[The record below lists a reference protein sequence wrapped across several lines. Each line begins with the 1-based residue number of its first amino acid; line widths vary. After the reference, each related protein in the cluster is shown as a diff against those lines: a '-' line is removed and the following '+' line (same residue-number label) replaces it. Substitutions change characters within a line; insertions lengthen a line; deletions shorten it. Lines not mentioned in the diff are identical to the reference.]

1 MELKLNNLSNF
12 SGSKNI
18 GKRLG
23 RGIGSGKGKTSG
35 RGVKGQKARSGV
47 SIRWFEGG
55 QTSIVKRLFKRGF
68 NNPNKVIFQEITLSS
83 LNKFIESGVIKSE
96 TLINSATLAE
106 LRLIKNSNQP
116 VKLLGAEKL
125 ITPLVFSLDA
135 YSNNALKAIES
146 SSSSIQE

>member
-1 MELKLNNLSNF
+1 MQLSLNSLYNF
-12 SGSKNI
+12 FGSKAT

-68 NNPNKVIFQEITLSS
+68 CNKNKTTFNVVNIAS
-83 LNKFIESGVIKSE
+83 LNELIQSGVISAGSSVNSQ
-96 TLINSATLAE
+96 TLFNFGM
-106 LRLIKNSNQP
+106 IKKQSNP
-116 VKLLGAEKL
+116 IKLLGKEILKVN
-125 ITPLVFSLDA
+125 LVFDLYVHYCS
-135 YSNNALKAIES
+135 
-146 SSSSIQE
+146 